1 VAGTI
6 QRDRQRAKGCV
17 PITIYFP
24 TSAITQHKMCKGI
37 FAGPG
42 GGGGG
47 GVRWKNTK
55 KSANLSL
62 NDRNQRAE
70 CKGCTRFRSLV
81 SYFRNELYHRE
92 IIRVDE

>member
-24 TSAITQHKMCKGI
+24 ASAITQHKMCKGI
-37 FAGPG
+37 FAGLEG

-47 GVRWKNTK
+47 AVEK
-55 KSANLSL
+55 
-62 NDRNQRAE
+62 
-70 CKGCTRFRSLV
+70 
-81 SYFRNELYHRE
+81 
-92 IIRVDE
+92 